1 MIDKLGTRKSAVTF
15 TSLVVFG
22 MLLYSIGV

>member
-1 MIDKLGTRKSAVTF
+1 MIDKLGTRLSAVTF

-22 MLLYSIGV
+22 MLLYTIGV